1 MASTNAATQ
10 ATAGQLVTYQG
21 TPVATYFFS
30 TSGGRTEDVENTSLG
45 TTPQPWLKSVEDE
58 FDDVSPRH
66 RWGPIRMTFG
76 SARAK
81 LGSLVRGRFKGIKV
95 ITRGRSPRIVAA
107 DVVGSGGRTRVDGAT
122 LRARFGLY
130 DTWAYFTS
138 ITSRKAPKPLPPD
151 DGDGGS
157 EAPIVARAPRIASL
171 AGSVLPAR
179 RGAPIAVQRRVGG
192 TWITAGT
199 ATARRG
205 GRYRYGITAPGLY
218 RVRHK
223 GDNGPAVRIR

>member
-1 MASTNAATQ
+1 MTLRAA
-10 ATAGQLVTYQG
+10 
-21 TPVATYFFS
+21 
-30 TSGGRTEDVENTSLG
+30 R
-45 TTPQPWLKSVEDE
+45 
-58 FDDVSPRH
+58 
-66 RWGPIRMTFG
+66 GPS
-76 SARAK
+76 SA
-81 LGSLVRGRFKGIKV
+81 SLVQGRFKGIQV

-107 DVVGSGGRTRVDGAT
+107 DVVGSRGRTRVDGAT

-157 EAPIVARAPRIASL
+157 RGARRSRAAPKIASL
-171 AGSVLPAR
+171 AGSVDPAPAAAPR
-179 RGAPIAVQRRVGG
+179 SRSSGASAGSG
-192 TWITAGT
+192 STAGT

-205 GRYRYGITAPGLY
+205 GRYRYGVTAPGLY

-223 GDNGPAVRIR
+223 GDNGPAVRVR